1 MRLASGP
8 YAALSAAALC
18 LLLTGCFGSGD
29 EDNGREKVLVERI
42 LDGDTVELSDGRK
55 VRYLGVDTPELKD
68 DECYAKEAKLFN
80 ESLVLL
86 KEVELE
92 FDDELTD
99 KFGRTLAY
107 VWLPMGSGERMVNEE
122 LLLKGYARTLFI
134 PPNNKYK
141 SELEAAEAAG
151 ITAGAGLWSACD

>member
-1 MRLASGP
+1 MRSFASLSRILP
-8 YAALSAAALC
+8 ALFSC
-18 LLLTGCFGSGD
+18 LLLTSCFGG
-29 EDNGREKVLVERI
+29 EDDNDRDKVLVERI

-68 DECYAKEAKLFN
+68 GDCYAKEAKQFN

-92 FDDELTD
+92 LDDNPTD
-99 KFGRTLAY
+99 MYGRTLAY
-107 VWLPMGSGERMVNEE
+107 VWLKTGSGERMVNEE

-141 SELEAAEAAG
+141 SELQAAEAA
-151 ITAGAGLWSACD
+151 AVASGAGLWSACE